1 MACFIASKLLFK
13 ITQIIFDA
21 KKRQYPSPIISPN
34 YSSGLIAN
42 RLFTEF
48 LHQCL
53 ECLSE
58 FANIPEDLSDQRKQE
73 NKHDNPGRR

>member
-34 YSSGLIAN
+34 YSSGLIAY
-42 RLFTEF
+42 
-48 LHQCL
+48 
-53 ECLSE
+53 
-58 FANIPEDLSDQRKQE
+58 
-73 NKHDNPGRR
+73 